1 MVWNLFKSSS
11 LSSLKRALSSGK
23 EEGTMK
29 PESKS
34 GEAKKKEGDKSPPK
48 LTLKRADREPPQGAK
63 KKPAEKP
70 QANVAQKKPT
80 EKKSDA
86 QPELIKKERRSNM
99 AQTIAER
106 LEQVLKNLE
115 IVSPDI
121 EGTAIASGDGLI
133 IASNLPPGVD
143 EDRVGAMSAAISAL
157 GERSAAELNRGEV
170 LQVYVKGKRGYVV
183 LTNIGSEAVLIA
195 MTNDRVKLGLLFY
208 ELNRAV
214 DEIKNII

>member
-1 MVWNLFKSSS
+1 
-11 LSSLKRALSSGK
+11 
-23 EEGTMK
+23 
-29 PESKS
+29 
-34 GEAKKKEGDKSPPK
+34 
-48 LTLKRADREPPQGAK
+48 
-63 KKPAEKP
+63 
-70 QANVAQKKPT
+70 
-80 EKKSDA
+80 
-86 QPELIKKERRSNM
+86 M

-183 LTNIGSEAVLIA
+183 LTNIGTESVLIA

-208 ELNRAV
+208 ELQRAV
-214 DEIKNII
+214 EEIKNII

>member
-11 LSSLKRALSSGK
+11 LSSLKRALSPGK
-23 EEGTMK
+23 EEGAIK
-29 PESKS
+29 PE
-34 GEAKKKEGDKSPPK
+34 AKPGGATKPEGSTSPPK
-48 LTLKRADREPPQGAK
+48 LTLKRVDREPPPVAE

-70 QANVAQKKPT
+70 QATMARKEQP
-80 EKKSDA
+80 EKKLQR
-86 QPELIKKERRSNM
+86 QPEQIKNERRSNM

-183 LTNIGSEAVLIA
+183 LTNIGTESVLIA

-208 ELNRAV
+208 ELQRAV
-214 DEIKNII
+214 EEIKNII